1 MAPFKEGVG
10 NSPMCQAPSAGL
22 EGECR
27 SSAIKKRRCLK
38 THTVMIDGT
47 TFGFYMLEVACV
59 NRMPAVLFIGVLI
72 RTSHIAATEESLS

>member
-22 EGECR
+22 GERR
-27 SSAIKKRRCLK
+27 SSAIKERRCLK

-47 TFGFYMLEVACV
+47 TFSFYMLEVACV